1 MAENENAEFVDED
14 TRDRI
19 ATYANEVAKAR
30 AERYPW
36 GTPPAKIDESLI
48 AETIES
54 DVIIVG
60 GGMSGLAAGARLTQF
75 GIDAVVVEKHSG
87 LSARG
92 AHIATIGS
100 SIQDRAGVH
109 IDKRQ
114 FARDWMRISGSR
126 VDEDLLW
133 LFIEKSRDAFE
144 WLLEIGGD
152 DVDAMLCS
160 YYKGPDFTEYPG
172 THVIFEKE
180 GHSRY
185 RNRGGAILYCEM
197 LRSVILEGGNRVD
210 YNVRAQYLEKD
221 ESGRVVSLV
230 AQDKEGAYRRYFGR
244 KAIILATGDIG
255 GDPEMLK
262 ALSPLGLVPN
272 RNAYQPAGLNTGD
285 GHKMAYW
292 VGAEYEKHPM
302 ALSLHL
308 IAYSLYAFWFLHVN
322 REGKRFMNE
331 DTWVQ
336 GKAIRV
342 LMQKDG
348 DWAWSVFDREWFTQL
363 GERNHLVGGQFNEP
377 MIMMYGD
384 EWSPDNGID
393 EQIERY
399 VERGLCCKANTIEEL
414 AEQMGVP
421 VDNMVETV
429 RRYNEVVAKGE
440 DIDYGKRPELLTP
453 IANPPFYALKFGPAL
468 LNIHGGVIIDTKM
481 RVLDSDRNPIPG
493 LFAVGNVSGGLYGVD
508 YPLLLNG
515 NSHGR
520 AITWGKLAAEAINDG
535 EC

>member
-133 LFIEKSRDAFE
+133 LFIEESRDAFE

-180 GHSRY
+180 
-185 RNRGGAILYCEM
+185 A
-197 LRSVILEGGNRVD
+197 
-210 YNVRAQYLEKD
+210 
-221 ESGRVVSLV
+221 
-230 AQDKEGAYRRYFGR
+230 
-244 KAIILATGDIG
+244 
-255 GDPEMLK
+255 
-262 ALSPLGLVPN
+262 
-272 RNAYQPAGLNTGD
+272 
-285 GHKMAYW
+285 
-292 VGAEYEKHPM
+292 
-302 ALSLHL
+302 
-308 IAYSLYAFWFLHVN
+308 
-322 REGKRFMNE
+322 
-331 DTWVQ
+331 
-336 GKAIRV
+336 
-342 LMQKDG
+342 
-348 DWAWSVFDREWFTQL
+348 
-363 GERNHLVGGQFNEP
+363 
-377 MIMMYGD
+377 
-384 EWSPDNGID
+384 
-393 EQIERY
+393 
-399 VERGLCCKANTIEEL
+399 
-414 AEQMGVP
+414 
-421 VDNMVETV
+421 
-429 RRYNEVVAKGE
+429 
-440 DIDYGKRPELLTP
+440 
-453 IANPPFYALKFGPAL
+453 
-468 LNIHGGVIIDTKM
+468 
-481 RVLDSDRNPIPG
+481 
-493 LFAVGNVSGGLYGVD
+493 
-508 YPLLLNG
+508 
-515 NSHGR
+515 
-520 AITWGKLAAEAINDG
+520 
-535 EC
+535 